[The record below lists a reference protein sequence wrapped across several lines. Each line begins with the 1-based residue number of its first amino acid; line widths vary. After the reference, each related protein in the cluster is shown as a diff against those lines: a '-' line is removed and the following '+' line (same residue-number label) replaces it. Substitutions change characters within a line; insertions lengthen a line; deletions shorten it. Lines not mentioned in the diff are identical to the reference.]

1 MLSRLHS
8 EVNFKMKPTLKF
20 RMAKQDEFIRTA
32 LRVPPTLHAKIH
44 AAAAEAGRTFNAE
57 IVARLEQSFSSLHAP
72 DVRLL
77 LDKAELDSAE
87 AAVEAYRLRSRIA
100 ELALTVQIMG
110 GWLHQA
116 GVATESDDVVRE
128 LRDAREALGDA
139 LDAMADPGPQIQR
152 LAKAH
157 EKMREHAAR
166 LNAVVGQPDS
176 NESPSAAPRVRPAG
190 RSRKAR

>member
-1 MLSRLHS
+1 MEEDRYIRITLRIPRELHRLLDASADKASRS
-8 EVNFKMKPTLKF
+8 T
-20 RMAKQDEFIRTA
+20 
-32 LRVPPTLHAKIH
+32 
-44 AAAAEAGRTFNAE
+44 NAE
-57 IVARLEQSFSSLHAP
+57 IVSRLEQSFSSLQAP